1 MRVQRG
7 IAIALWLGAAA
18 VSTTPVLA
26 SDYVNS
32 CRTADGAYQIDD
44 DVLTRTGAD
53 ASSGR
58 QIEYKTI
65 STTVLKRETG
75 YCLSNKAPG
84 QKYGYESKSSVLRI
98 SFMDYGRRMET
109 QAICEFASDGLPA
122 AYTCDKQ
129 VVTSAT
135 PDGKPTT
142 PAGTGGTPAAGSN
155 LWTHNG
161 SLMRLVANGVTRK
174 FLYEKPRE
182 GILKAGAK
190 QGSVVFEGTRDGE
203 TYEGMAYIFA
213 SGCKPQGYRVSGT
226 IANGERRI
234 TLQGQA
240 PKIGDKC
247 KPHGSKDDT
256 LVFDLQGE

>member
-1 MRVQRG
+1 MWFG
-7 IAIALWLGAAA
+7 SAAA
-18 VSTTPVLA
+18 CMAPALA

-44 DVLTRTGAD
+44 EVLTRTGAD

-58 QIEYKTI
+58 QIEYKTLK
-65 STTVLKRETG
+65 TTVLKRETG

-98 SFMDYGRRMET
+98 SFMDYGRRME
-109 QAICEFASDGLPA
+109 AEVICEFASDGLPA

-129 VVTSAT
+129 VVTSST

-142 PAGTGGTPAAGSN
+142 PAGGAGANPSGAN

-161 SLMRLVANGVTRK
+161 SLMRLVANGVTRT
-174 FLYEKPRE
+174 FQYEKPRE
-182 GILKAGAK
+182 GMMKAGAK
-190 QGSVVFEGTRDGE
+190 KGSVVFEGTRNGE
-203 TYEGMAYIFA
+203 AYEGMAYVFA
-213 SGCKPQGYRVSGT
+213 SGCNPMGYTVAGT
-226 IANGERRI
+226 ISNGERRI

-240 PKIGDKC
+240 PKIGNKC
-247 KPHGSKDDT
+247 KPQGTKDDT
-256 LVFDLQGE
+256 LVFELQGE

>member
-1 MRVQRG
+1 MG
-7 IAIALWLGAAA
+7 MCFAA
-18 VSTTPVLA
+18 VAGFISPGWA

-44 DVLTRTGAD
+44 EVLTRTGAD

-98 SFMDYGRRMET
+98 SFMDYGRSMET
-109 QAICEFASDGLPA
+109 EVICEFASDGLPA

-135 PDGKPTT
+135 PDGKPPA
-142 PAGTGGTPAAGSN
+142 PAGSAGAKPAGSN

-161 SLMRLVANGVTRK
+161 SLMRLVANGVTRT
-174 FLYEKPRE
+174 FLYEKPRA

-190 QGSVVFEGTRDGE
+190 QGSVVFEGTRDGDA
-203 TYEGMAYIFA
+203 YEGMAYIFA
-213 SGCKPQGYRVSGT
+213 SGCKPQGYRVAGT
-226 IANGERRI
+226 ISNGERRI

-247 KPHGSKDDT
+247 KPQGSKDDT
-256 LVFDLQGE
+256 LVFELQGE